1 VPEVPS
7 RIRSE
12 DGETRMLGD
21 HDAATDPQGDG
32 SPVLDRL
39 PLRLR
44 AAAESL
50 PDGLRRGRFGLER
63 GQAVVVTLVVLLGL
77 AVAALVLGLGRPGV
91 VPVEPSPTASMV
103 GSGTPATGLGGSAP
117 GASSADSE
125 QAASGGDLLVHVA
138 GKVRNP
144 GVVRL
149 PEGSRVLDAVQAA
162 GGAEAG
168 VDLTG
173 LNLARF
179 VGDGEQVLVGIPA
192 PADGAPTGAGGQ
204 PAGAS
209 TGGLVNLNTATL
221 DQLDTLPGIGP
232 TLAERILQ
240 WRQQHGRFSSVDEL
254 QEVSGIGPMKFE
266 QLVDLATV

>member
-1 VPEVPS
+1 
-7 RIRSE
+7 
-12 DGETRMLGD
+12 
-21 HDAATDPQGDG
+21 
-32 SPVLDRL
+32 
-39 PLRLR
+39 
-44 AAAESL
+44 
-50 PDGLRRGRFGLER
+50 
-63 GQAVVVTLVVLLGL
+63 
-77 AVAALVLGLGRPGV
+77 
-91 VPVEPSPTASMV
+91 
-103 GSGTPATGLGGSAP
+103 
-117 GASSADSE
+117 
-125 QAASGGDLLVHVA
+125 
-138 GKVRNP
+138 VRNP

-149 PEGSRVLDAVQAA
+149 PEGSRVQDAVQAA

-192 PADGAPTGAGGQ
+192 PAEGAPSGAGGQ

-240 WRQQHGRFSSVDEL
+240 WREQHGRFSSVDEL